1 VTGQA
6 PSTPTTVA
14 YGSTFVTPA
23 NTFSR
28 SGYVFAG
35 WHDGAAT
42 YAPGSTYPTSGTVS
56 AEVNLFATWTE
67 LTYSITYHDTNTG
80 SGAGGDGGTAPSSQ
94 TGSGVGSVT
103 LNANTLSLAGY
114 SFVGWA
120 TSNNST
126 TVAYANSASVS
137 ISINTTLN
145 LYPVWRVATFS
156 SEIGTAG
163 TIQVDATGI
172 QSDGRIVVIGSFNK
186 WNGITTNRILR
197 LESNGSRDTS
207 FDTKLGS
214 GASAQ
219 QSRILIQSDDK
230 IVIAGSPS
238 TWSGS
243 VASYRIVRLN
253 SDGSL
258 DSSFITNIGIGPN
271 NHVYA
276 LAQQSDGKL
285 LVGGTFTSWNG
296 TATGGIVRLNT
307 DGTLD
312 TAFMTNV
319 GTGGTG
325 STSITS
331 LGLQSTGK
339 IIVTGEFTSW
349 NATTGMNRIVRLNSD
364 GTRDT
369 SFNVGT
375 ALGGTV
381 YNARVQ
387 SDDKIVLA
395 GSFSSFNGT
404 TANRVTRLN
413 SDGTLD
419 TAFAANIGTGPASYG
434 SRLALQS
441 DGKILVGTGST
452 TWAGTTVGSLVRLN
466 ANGTRDTAFGTEI
479 GTALTASQV
488 VGLTVQSDGK
498 IIVVGSFSTWKG
510 TTVGRIVRLNTDGT
524 RD

>member
-1 VTGQA
+1 VTVRSNTGTLAKPGYTFGGWCTTQPA
-6 PSTPTTVA
+6 AGSSCTGTPLAEASSFTITNNTTL
-14 YGSTFVTPA
+14 
-23 NTFSR
+23 
-28 SGYVFAG
+28 
-35 WHDGAAT
+35 
-42 YAPGSTYPTSGTVS
+42 YAV
-56 AEVNLFATWTE
+56 WTA
-67 LTYSITYHDTNTG
+67 LTYSVTYYDTNSG
-80 SGAGGDGGTAPSSQ
+80 SGAGGDGGTAPLAQ
-94 TGSGVGSVT
+94 TGSGVASIT
-103 LNANTLSLAGY
+103 LRANTLSLAGY
-114 SFVGWA
+114 SFSGWA
-120 TSNNST
+120 TSDGST
-126 TVAYANSASVS
+126 TVSYLNSASVS
-137 ISINTTLN
+137 ITSNTTLN
-145 LYPVWRVATFS
+145 LYPVWGAPTFS

-163 TIQVDATGI
+163 SGPVQVDASGI
-172 QSDGRIVVIGSFNK
+172 QSDGQIVVVGSFTA
-186 WNGITTNRILR
+186 WNGTATNRVLR
-197 LESNGSRDTS
+197 LASTGARNAS
-207 FDTKLGS
+207 FTTALGI

-230 IVIAGSPS
+230 IVIAGTLG

-243 VASYRIVRLN
+243 TSSYRIVRLN
-253 SDGSL
+253 SDGLL
-258 DSSFITNIGIGPN
+258 DSSFITNIGVGPN
-271 NHVYA
+271 DDIFA

-285 LVGGTFTSWNG
+285 LLGGRFTSWNG

-312 TAFMTNV
+312 TTFMTNV
-319 GTGGTG
+319 GTG
-325 STSITS
+325 STPITS

-375 ALGGTV
+375 ALNSAV

-387 SDDKIVLA
+387 PDDKIVLA
-395 GSFSSFNGT
+395 GNFGTFNGVI
-404 TANRVTRLN
+404 ANKVTRLN

-419 TAFAANIGTGPASYG
+419 TAFATKIGTGPGAYA

-441 DGKILVGTGST
+441 DGKILVATATT

-466 ANGTRDTAFGTEI
+466 ADGSRDTAFGAEI

-488 VGLTVQSDGK
+488 LSLTVQPDGK
-498 IIVVGSFSTWKG
+498 IIVVGSFKAWKG
-510 TTVGRIVRLNTDGT
+510 STVGGIVRLNTDGT

>member
-1 VTGQA
+1 
-6 PSTPTTVA
+6 
-14 YGSTFVTPA
+14 
-23 NTFSR
+23 
-28 SGYVFAG
+28 
-35 WHDGAAT
+35 
-42 YAPGSTYPTSGTVS
+42 
-56 AEVNLFATWTE
+56 
-67 LTYSITYHDTNTG
+67 
-80 SGAGGDGGTAPSSQ
+80 
-94 TGSGVGSVT
+94 
-103 LNANTLSLAGY
+103 
-114 SFVGWA
+114 
-120 TSNNST
+120 
-126 TVAYANSASVS
+126 
-137 ISINTTLN
+137 
-145 LYPVWRVATFS
+145 
-156 SEIGTAG
+156 
-163 TIQVDATGI
+163 VDATGI

-207 FDTKLGS
+207 FDTELGS

-219 QSRILIQSDDK
+219 QSQVLIQSDDK
-230 IVIAGSPS
+230 IVIAGNPS

-253 SDGSL
+253 SNGSL
-258 DSSFITNIGIGPN
+258 DSSFITNIGVGPN
-271 NHVYA
+271 SNVLA

-285 LVGGTFTSWNG
+285 LVGGSFTSWNG

-312 TAFMTNV
+312 TTFMTNV
-319 GTGGTG
+319 GTGGTDT
-325 STSITS
+325 TSIAS

-339 IIVTGEFTSW
+339 IIVTGYFTSW
-349 NATTGMNRIVRLNSD
+349 NGTTGMNRIVRLNSD

-369 SFNVGT
+369 SFNAGT
-375 ALGGTV
+375 ALSGTV

-419 TAFAANIGTGPASYG
+419 TAFAANIGTGPATYG

-452 TWAGTTVGSLVRLN
+452 TWAGVEVGSLVRLN

-479 GTALTASQV
+479 GTALPASQV
-488 VGLTVQSDGK
+488 LSLTVQSDGQ
-498 IIVVGSFSTWKG
+498 IIVVGSFISWKG